1 LRRRSVWVIA
11 ALPSVSAVDECVI
24 DVGDQEHLTDTRSVV
39 HHDGSPAA
47 RFRVVGNMGRVA
59 DRRLIGVFALVLA
72 LSACGGSS
80 GSSSGGSGSA
90 SGGGGGAKVPG
101 LTAKVS
107 DAKVQLE
114 GSNYVTSAKITVG
127 GVPGKK
133 LTLEWGLVDAL
144 QGNESQDEIVL
155 RRYVLTKQVTTD
167 VQMVKI
173 PVSRATSPLL
183 VHYVLYNTDGAYLA
197 SDDTPDFGK
206 GV

>member
-1 LRRRSVWVIA
+1 
-11 ALPSVSAVDECVI
+11 
-24 DVGDQEHLTDTRSVV
+24 
-39 HHDGSPAA
+39 
-47 RFRVVGNMGRVA
+47 MGRVA

>member
-1 LRRRSVWVIA
+1 
-11 ALPSVSAVDECVI
+11 
-24 DVGDQEHLTDTRSVV
+24 
-39 HHDGSPAA
+39 
-47 RFRVVGNMGRVA
+47 MGRVV
-59 DRRLIGVFALVLA
+59 DRRLVGLFVLVLA
-72 LSACGGSS
+72 LSACGGSGGSSS
-80 GSSSGGSGSA
+80 GSSSGS
-90 SGGGGGAKVPG
+90 GGGAKVPG
-101 LTAKVS
+101 LTAKVT

-155 RRYVLTKQVTTD
+155 HRYVLTKQVKTD
-167 VQMVKI
+167 VQTVKI
-173 PVSRATSPLL
+173 PVSRANSPLL